1 MDSDF
6 KQRRDLQSIF
16 NPSLNKTLEAP
27 KNKRITIE
35 SLNRGNIGHRVHHE
49 TAIGFSPMKNTV
61 NELDK
66 ASMRFPHQMIQAQS
80 TDNKLSNRKDLKA
93 HEAHLPIEKSGISL
107 KSVA

>member
-1 MDSDF
+1 
-6 KQRRDLQSIF
+6 
-16 NPSLNKTLEAP
+16 
-27 KNKRITIE
+27 
-35 SLNRGNIGHRVHHE
+35 
-49 TAIGFSPMKNTV
+49 MKNTV